1 MTISAIKTETI
12 ETDPLVKSNGHMNSS
27 NMKWLEFDL
36 HGVSAFRVEATSD
49 IAAMFRDM
57 FRPFLS
63 EGLNHFDLSIS
74 ETFEPLIDG
83 AYGEAHGESDF
94 YYNDHGLFLEKQNVQ
109 VFVDENGMRLHGKG
123 ELLVMALPLIDRIMV
138 QRGAAM
144 LHAMTVDFK
153 GHGILMPAWGGSGK
167 TSTMS
172 KLVKIPGFSFM
183 GDDWTFLTRNA
194 DLLGFAKP
202 MFIKPYHRALYPHL
216 FKKVH
221 KPLVPV
227 ALSKPI
233 HSLTTLI
240 HPWITRYP
248 KLAALTRKWSPEHM
262 MIQPEQAFPD
272 APISTGAPLAA
283 SLFVERFE
291 GDSAEPQFFEK
302 DAQWMTTKLIGNF
315 FSELP
320 KASRLMMTTLGAA
333 GLVSIE
339 QSFREKE
346 AILQQALSGKPAFY
360 LRVPRSFDPD
370 KASDA
375 IVDKI
380 QHVIRAAGIQ

>member
-1 MTISAIKTETI
+1 MTLSAIKTETI
-12 ETDPLVKSNGHMNSS
+12 EIDPVAKSNGHMNNS
-27 NMKWLEFDL
+27 NTTWLEFDL

-57 FRPFLS
+57 FRPFVS
-63 EGLNHFDLSIS
+63 EGLNHFDLTIS
-74 ETFEPLIDG
+74 ENFEPLIDG

-94 YYNDHGLFLEKQNVQ
+94 YYNDHGLYLEKPDVQ
-109 VFVDENGMRLHGKG
+109 VFVDENGIRLHGKG

-172 KLVKIPGFSFM
+172 KLMKIPGFSFM

-202 MFIKPYHRALYPHL
+202 MFIKPYHRSLYPHL
-216 FKKVH
+216 FKKAH
-221 KPLVPV
+221 KPLVPL

-262 MIQPEQAFPD
+262 MVQPEQAFP
-272 APISTGAPLAA
+272 G
-283 SLFVERFE
+283 
-291 GDSAEPQFFEK
+291 
-302 DAQWMTTKLIGNF
+302 
-315 FSELP
+315 
-320 KASRLMMTTLGAA
+320 
-333 GLVSIE
+333 
-339 QSFREKE
+339 
-346 AILQQALSGKPAFY
+346 
-360 LRVPRSFDPD
+360 
-370 KASDA
+370 
-375 IVDKI
+375 
-380 QHVIRAAGIQ
+380 

>member
-1 MTISAIKTETI
+1 MTITANKTEFVDI
-12 ETDPLVKSNGHMNSS
+12 DPLVKSNGHMNGT
-27 NMKWLEFDL
+27 NPNWLEFDL
-36 HGVSAFRVEATSD
+36 HGISGFRVEASSA
-49 IAAMFRDM
+49 ISAMFQDL
-57 FRPFLS
+57 FRPFLAKGV
-63 EGLNHFDLSIS
+63 ERFDLSIS
-74 ETFEPLIDG
+74 ETFEALIDG

-94 YYNDHGLFLEKQNVQ
+94 FYNDHGLYIEKLDVQ
-109 VFVDENGMRLHGKG
+109 IFVDETGIRLHGKG
-123 ELLVMALPLIDRIMV
+123 ELLNMALPLIDRMMV
-138 QRGAAM
+138 VNGAAM
-144 LHAMTVDFK
+144 LHAMTVDYK

-172 KLVKIPGFSFM
+172 KLVRTPGYSFM
-183 GDDWTFLTRNA
+183 GDDWTFLSRNS

-202 MFIKPYHRALYPHL
+202 MFIKPYHRTLYPHL
-216 FKKVH
+216 FTKVH
-221 KPLVPV
+221 KPLVPT

-233 HSLTTLI
+233 HSLTTRI

-262 MIQPEQAFPD
+262 MVQPEQAFPGL
-272 APISTGAPLAA
+272 AISTGAPLAA

-302 DAQWMTTKLIGNF
+302 DAQWMTTRLIGNF

-320 KASRLMMTTLGAA
+320 KTSRLVMTTLGAS
-333 GLVSIE
+333 GLISLE
-339 QSFREKE
+339 KSFREKE
-346 AILQQALSGKPAFY
+346 EILLQALAGKPAFY

-375 IVDKI
+375 IVEKI
-380 QHVIRAAGIQ
+380 QYVVRAAGIE

>member
-291 GDSAEPQFFEK
+291 GDFAEPQFFEK

-370 KASDA
+370 KASNA

>member
-1 MTISAIKTETI
+1 MTISAVKTETI

-36 HGVSAFRVEATSD
+36 HGVSAFRVEATSN

-63 EGLNHFDLSIS
+63 EGLNHFDLTIS

-83 AYGEAHGESDF
+83 AYGEAHGELDF
-94 YYNDHGLFLEKQNVQ
+94 YYNDTGLYLEKPDVQ
-109 VFVDENGMRLHGKG
+109 VFVDENGIRLHGKG

-144 LHAMTVDFK
+144 LHAMTVDFQ

-216 FKKVH
+216 FKKAH
-221 KPLVPV
+221 KPLVPL

-262 MIQPEQAFPD
+262 MVQPEQAFPGQ
-272 APISTGAPLAA
+272 AISTGAPLAA

-291 GDSAEPQFFEK
+291 GDSTEPQFFEK

-320 KASRLMMTTLGAA
+320 KTSRLMMTTLGAA
-333 GLVSIE
+333 GLVSLE

-346 AILQQALSGKPAFY
+346 AILHQALEGKPAFY

-370 KASDA
+370 RASDA

>member
-1 MTISAIKTETI
+1 
-12 ETDPLVKSNGHMNSS
+12 
-27 NMKWLEFDL
+27 
-36 HGVSAFRVEATSD
+36 
-49 IAAMFRDM
+49 
-57 FRPFLS
+57 
-63 EGLNHFDLSIS
+63 
-74 ETFEPLIDG
+74 
-83 AYGEAHGESDF
+83 
-94 YYNDHGLFLEKQNVQ
+94 
-109 VFVDENGMRLHGKG
+109 
-123 ELLVMALPLIDRIMV
+123 MV
-138 QRGAAM
+138 QRNAAM
-144 LHAMTVDFK
+144 LHAMTVEYK

-262 MIQPEQAFPD
+262 MIQPEEAFPD

-291 GDSAEPQFFEK
+291 GTSPEPQFFEK

-320 KASRLMMTTLGAA
+320 KTSRLVMTTLGAS

-346 AILQQALSGKPAFY
+346 AILLQALRGKPAFY

-370 KASDA
+370 RASDA
-375 IVDKI
+375 IVEKI
-380 QHVIRAAGIQ
+380 QHVIHAAGIS

>member
-1 MTISAIKTETI
+1 MTISAIKTETN
-12 ETDPLVKSNGHMNSS
+12 ETDRVVKSNGHMNGS
-27 NMKWLEFDL
+27 NTKWLEFDL
-36 HGVSAFRVEATSD
+36 HGVSAFRVEASSD

-63 EGLNHFDLSIS
+63 EGISHFDLTIS
-74 ETFEPLIDG
+74 EAFEPLIDA

-94 YYNDHGLFLEKQNVQ
+94 YYNDHGLFLEKPDVQ
-109 VFVDENGMRLHGKG
+109 VFVDETGMRLHGKG

-138 QRGAAM
+138 QRDAAM
-144 LHAMTVDFK
+144 LHAMTVEYK

-183 GDDWTFLTRNA
+183 GDDWTFLTSKA

-262 MIQPEQAFPD
+262 MIQPEEAFPD

-291 GDSAEPQFFEK
+291 GDSTEPQFFEK

-320 KASRLMMTTLGAA
+320 KTSRLMITTLGAS

-346 AILQQALSGKPAFY
+346 AILLQALDGKPAFY

-370 KASDA
+370 RASDA
-375 IVDKI
+375 IVEKI
-380 QHVIRAAGIQ
+380 QHVITAAGIS